1 LTPALQIGLSEVAP
15 KGRFSCVGIVGGA
28 HMNPTTHHRS
38 YESLAHAA
46 DRTGVSIRTLRRR
59 IACGQLAAY
68 RTGRLIRVDPGDV
81 DRLLAPIPTGFSRL

>member
-1 LTPALQIGLSEVAP
+1 MTPALQIGWSKVAP
-15 KGRFSCVGIVGGA
+15 KGWFSCVGIVGGA
-28 HMNPTTHHRS
+28 PMNPTTHSRS

>member
-1 LTPALQIGLSEVAP
+1 
-15 KGRFSCVGIVGGA
+15 
-28 HMNPTTHHRS
+28 MNPTTHHRS

-59 IACGQLAAY
+59 IACGQ
-68 RTGRLIRVDPGDV
+68 TGGLPHGATDPGGPGDV